1 MSKATALAFI
11 EQLEENVA
19 LKQRFDSLEAGEV
32 KSLLKMASAA
42 GFAFSEAD
50 WKDALQSK
58 LTPELSADDL
68 EQVAGGTFNSYMQ
81 PDHKLI
87 GGPAVLIKWLKYE
100 GKF

>member
-11 EQLEENVA
+11 EQLEVNAA
-19 LKQRFDSLEAGEV
+19 LKQHFDSLATGDV

-68 EQVAGGTFNSYMQ
+68 EHVAGGASEFFQQ
-81 PDHKLI
+81 PDHKII
-87 GGPAVLIKWLKYE
+87 GGQAALIKWYNV
-100 GKF
+100 GFKF